1 MGSKTFRVAVASEE
15 ISFVLEYVYKG
26 KPAKREFH
34 CRRSV
39 PTGLILEFA
48 SVGDPNSDAGSSG
61 LRAMTLI
68 NDLYEKAIVEEE
80 YPLFKALLDDPD
92 AEFDINTY
100 SEIAGWLA
108 GEYTGGRPI
117 GENSDKSSPG
127 SPSGTA
133 LTAGVSDTELTY
145 FRPEPVAATQ

>member
-1 MGSKTFRVAVASEE
+1 MGSKTFRVSVASEE
-15 ISFVLEYVYKG
+15 ISFTLEYIYKG
-26 KPAKREFH
+26 KPTSREFH

-48 SVGDPNSDAGSSG
+48 SVGDPSADAGTSG
-61 LRAMTLI
+61 LRAMNLI
-68 NDLYEKAIVEEE
+68 NELYEKAIVEEE
-80 YPLFKALLDDPD
+80 YPVFKALLDDPD

-108 GEYTGGRPI
+108 GEYTGGRPT
-117 GENSDKSSPG
+117 GENSDDSSPG

-133 LTAGVSDTELTY
+133 STGGASETELTY
-145 FRPEPVAATQ
+145 FRPEPVAVTR